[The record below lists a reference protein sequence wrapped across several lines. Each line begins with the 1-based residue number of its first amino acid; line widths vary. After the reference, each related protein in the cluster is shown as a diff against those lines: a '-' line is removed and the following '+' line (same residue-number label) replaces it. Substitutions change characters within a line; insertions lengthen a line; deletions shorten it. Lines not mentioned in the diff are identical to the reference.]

1 MSTTNF
7 PNGPRRRPSPG
18 SSSMRN
24 VQLPAFCRT
33 HSHRS
38 QLVSVNNLRNL
49 QRRLLLVLLFQ
60 LTTLLLVVAGPVPP
74 RPQVNT
80 NTDLPS
86 DASTAGGG
94 AAPFTPPA
102 ER

>member
-1 MSTTNF
+1 MSTPHY

-33 HSHRS
+33 RSPRS

-49 QRRLLLVLLFQ
+49 QRLLLLVLLFQ

-74 RPQVNT
+74 RPLWPELHTSAVEM
-80 NTDLPS
+80 S
-86 DASTAGGG
+86 
-94 AAPFTPPA
+94 
-102 ER
+102 ERP